1 MNILHMKKA
10 LCASALFIAA
20 TLALGPS
27 VSADTIAPGGSGS
40 PDSFPS
46 LELLTPVTFT
56 DPSFGS
62 GAFSGTAES
71 LVFSD
76 PSNTFCSGCLDFVLL
91 VTSTLSPS
99 NPQGQPIVISQV
111 TDASFAGFNTDVGLQ
126 TSAGAGGGCTVPPGI
141 VNPTGVSRSA
151 DGSTIGFNFPGT
163 QLNCTG
169 LMEIMT
175 NATSFTT
182 GTMTITGSDSS
193 ATVPTFEPTI
203 ATSTPTPTSTPEP
216 SSLLLLGTGLLG
228 MVGLRRK
235 LSRLAPCVARV

>member
-1 MNILHMKKA
+1 MNTRYIKNTLWA
-10 LCASALFIAA
+10 NALFIA
-20 TLALGPS
+20 TALVLVPS
-27 VSADTIAPGGSGS
+27 VWADTIAPGGSGS
-40 PDSFPS
+40 PGWFPS
-46 LELLTPVTFT
+46 LLLTPTTFT

-91 VTSTLSPS
+91 VAGTVTVG
-99 NPQGQPIVISQV
+99 NNGIQAQPILISQV
-111 TDASFAGFNTDVGLQ
+111 SDASFTGFNTDVGIQ

-151 DGSTIGFNFPGT
+151 DGSTIDFNFPAGT
-163 QLNCTG
+163 QGTCTA

-182 GTMTITGSDSS
+182 GTLTITGGDSS
-193 ATVPTFEPTI
+193 ATVPTFAPATG
-203 ATSTPTPTSTPEP
+203 TSTTPTSTPEP
-216 SSLLLLGTGLLG
+216 SSLLLLGSGLLG
-228 MVGLRRK
+228 MVGLRWK
-235 LSRLAPCVARV
+235 QIV